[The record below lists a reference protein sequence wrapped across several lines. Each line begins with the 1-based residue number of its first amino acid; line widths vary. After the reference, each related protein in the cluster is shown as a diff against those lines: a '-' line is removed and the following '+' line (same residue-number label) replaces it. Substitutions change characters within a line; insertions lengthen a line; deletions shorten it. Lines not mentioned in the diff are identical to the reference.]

1 MVLDCPLE
9 EPNLSY
15 VRVNLNSSPIG
26 TAPAGNVPGIGESVK
41 CNLIKT
47 MSRSDPQVVNAA
59 LLHKSMVEQEEPIP
73 KPSVPLWTPEQLY
86 ASGEKRLLRY
96 SKVEWKEI
104 RTEKSTVETD
114 ASDVQQNPPLC
125 FKSGRKRRSEETATG
140 LKSQSLEHANTELKN
155 RVNELEM
162 RVELMSKIMRDPKKL
177 SLLMAHLQELR
188 RANEAKVARVST
200 PRVQN

>member
-1 MVLDCPLE
+1 
-9 EPNLSY
+9 
-15 VRVNLNSSPIG
+15 
-26 TAPAGNVPGIGESVK
+26 
-41 CNLIKT
+41 

-73 KPSVPLWTPEQLY
+73 KPSVPLWTPEHLY

-96 SKVEWKEI
+96 SKEEWKEI
-104 RTEKSTVETD
+104 KTEKSPIETE
-114 ASDVQQNPPLC
+114 ASDVQRSASPLC
-125 FKSGRKRRSEETATG
+125 VKSGRKRRSEETATG

-162 RVELMSKIMRDPKKL
+162 RIELMSKIMRDPKKL

-188 RANEAKVARVST
+188 HANEAKVARVST

>member
-1 MVLDCPLE
+1 MVFDCPLE

-15 VRVNLNSSPIG
+15 VRVNLNSSPVG
-26 TAPAGNVPGIGESVK
+26 TAPAGHVPGIGESIK

-73 KPSVPLWTPEQLY
+73 KPSVPLWTPGHLY

-104 RTEKSTVETD
+104 RTEESPIKTE
-114 ASDVQQNPPLC
+114 ASDVQRSAPLC
-125 FKSGRKRRSEETATG
+125 GRKRRSEETTTG
-140 LKSQSLEHANTELKN
+140 LKSQSLERANTELKN
-155 RVNELEM
+155 RVNELEK
-162 RVELMSKIMRDPKKL
+162 RIELMSKIMRDPKKL

-200 PRVQN
+200 PRVKN

>member
-1 MVLDCPLE
+1 MVFDCPLE
-9 EPNLSY
+9 KPYLSY

-47 MSRSDPQVVNAA
+47 MLRSDPQVVNAA
-59 LLHKSMVEQEEPIP
+59 LLHKCMVEQEEPIP
-73 KPSVPLWTPEQLY
+73 KPSVPLWTPEHLY

-96 SKVEWKEI
+96 SKMEWKEI
-104 RTEKSTVETD
+104 RTEESPIKTET
-114 ASDVQQNPPLC
+114 SDVQQSAPLC
-125 FKSGRKRRSEETATG
+125 VKSGRKRRSEETATG
-140 LKSQSLEHANTELKN
+140 LKSHSLEHAKTEMKN

-162 RVELMSKIMRDPKKL
+162 RIELMSKIMRDPKKL

-188 RANEAKVARVST
+188 CAKVARVST

>member
-1 MVLDCPLE
+1 MVFDCPLE
-9 EPNLSY
+9 KPNLSY
-15 VRVNLNSSPIG
+15 VRVNLNSSPVG

-59 LLHKSMVEQEEPIP
+59 PLHKSMVEQEEPIP
-73 KPSVPLWTPEQLY
+73 KPSVPLWTPEHLY

-104 RTEKSTVETD
+104 RTEESTIKTE
-114 ASDVQQNPPLC
+114 ASDVQRSAPSC
-125 FKSGRKRRSEETATG
+125 VKSGRKRRSEETTTE
-140 LKSQSLEHANTELKN
+140 LKSHSFEHANTELKN

-162 RVELMSKIMRDPKKL
+162 RIELMSKIMRNPKKL
-177 SLLMAHLQELR
+177 SLLMADLQELR
-188 RANEAKVARVST
+188 RANEAKVARVSA